1 MPHQY
6 GLSGYAQ
13 SPPSPPSQHGA
24 IIPRIGAGGAVV
36 PAGTG
41 SAHGTNTTQM
51 LRQIEDRRLTR
62 DAMERYLSERSDMV
76 LVILHAKVRFKFFQT
91 IY

>member
-41 SAHGTNTTQM
+41 SAHGTNTTTVTI
-51 LRQIEDRRLTR
+51 LRQIEDRRLSR

-76 LVILHAKVRFKFFQT
+76 LVILHAKVRFKFF
-91 IY
+91 

>member
-41 SAHGTNTTQM
+41 SAHGANTTTVTI

-76 LVILHAKVRFKFFQT
+76 IVILHAKVRFFLKKL
-91 IY
+91 